1 MPRMQTLTGSPYFN
15 APPTGRLDAND
26 ATAAFVA
33 LLHQRHAAINGLHD
47 VGRRIETFIETL
59 VQTDRRAA
67 SRLRVE
73 LGRHIAEDMPL

>member
-1 MPRMQTLTGSPYFN
+1 MPHMQTLTGSPYFN
-15 APPTGRLDAND
+15 ARRRDDSMPTTPRRRLSP
-26 ATAAFVA
+26 
-33 LLHQRHAAINGLHD
+33 LLHQRRVAINALHD

-59 VQTDRRAA
+59 VKTDRRAA